1 MAPPWQWSNKRGSSH
16 PPASIRPL
24 RDTTSAQPPVWN
36 NLSSLLMAGLNI
48 LDLNPRHF
56 RPPSHPLYR
65 QLPTLMSSTASTG
78 TSGAAPSTS
87 PPTAT
92 GRSSPV
98 NPRHRRR
105 RSMGTSLAPSTSSA
119 WCVDSCGVYGNGL
132 LVEDFVAKWGRP
144 YFDVNKQQQGSHG
157 RRSRRQFSKAIAIA
171 EMAGMGRRA
180 PQAVLPTM

>member
-1 MAPPWQWSNKRGSSH
+1 MAAQSGLQSPSGLDQT
-16 PPASIRPL
+16 PARHHLRTTPSVEQPLALAHGRPQYP
-24 RDTTSAQPPVWN
+24 RPH
-36 NLSSLLMAGLNI
+36 
-48 LDLNPRHF
+48 PRHF
-56 RPPSHPLYR
+56 RPHSHPLYR

-78 TSGAAPSTS
+78 MSGAAPSTS

-132 LVEDFVAKWGRP
+132 LAEDFVAKWGRP
-144 YFDVNKQQQGSHG
+144 YFDVNKQQQGPHG
-157 RRSRRQFSKAIAIA
+157 RRSRRQFSKAMVIA

-180 PQAVLPTM
+180 PQAVLPTI